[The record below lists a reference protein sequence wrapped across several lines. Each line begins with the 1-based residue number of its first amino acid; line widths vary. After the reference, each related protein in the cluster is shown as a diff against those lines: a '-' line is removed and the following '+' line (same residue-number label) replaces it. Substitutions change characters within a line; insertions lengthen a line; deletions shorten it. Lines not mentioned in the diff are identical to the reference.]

1 MNKNDIKKLD
11 QEKIV
16 GTYGRYDLAADHGK
30 GAVCTDT
37 DGKEYIDFTAGIGV
51 NSLGF
56 CDDGWVKAVTS
67 QLKKLQHV
75 SNLFYTEPQVK
86 VADILTKRTGLK
98 KVFFSNSGAEANEV
112 AIKTARK
119 YSNNKYGNDINWI
132 LTLENSFHGRTMA
145 TITATGQD
153 AYHKDFYPFVGH
165 FSYCKPD
172 DIEELGRKVN
182 DKTCAVMLEIVQGE
196 GGVVNLSKE
205 FVKAVEDLCRRKDM
219 VFIVDEVQTGIGRTG
234 KLFAYEYFDVKPDIV
249 TFAKGIGGGLPI
261 GGALFGEKVCD
272 VLKPGNHGTT
282 YGGNPVACAGALE
295 VLTRM
300 DDAFLKEVEEKG
312 AYMKEKLSAM
322 EQVASVSGMGLM
334 LGVELKEKQ
343 AKDVVAEALKQGL
356 MALTAKEKIRLL
368 PPLTI
373 TYEEIDRGLKIL
385 EDVLK

>member
-145 TITATGQD
+145 TITATGQ
-153 AYHKDFYPFVGH
+153 
-165 FSYCKPD
+165 
-172 DIEELGRKVN
+172 
-182 DKTCAVMLEIVQGE
+182 T
-196 GGVVNLSKE
+196 
-205 FVKAVEDLCRRKDM
+205 
-219 VFIVDEVQTGIGRTG
+219 
-234 KLFAYEYFDVKPDIV
+234 
-249 TFAKGIGGGLPI
+249 
-261 GGALFGEKVCD
+261 
-272 VLKPGNHGTT
+272 
-282 YGGNPVACAGALE
+282 
-295 VLTRM
+295 
-300 DDAFLKEVEEKG
+300 
-312 AYMKEKLSAM
+312 
-322 EQVASVSGMGLM
+322 ASS
-334 LGVELKEKQ
+334 
-343 AKDVVAEALKQGL
+343 
-356 MALTAKEKIRLL
+356 
-368 PPLTI
+368 P
-373 TYEEIDRGLKIL
+373 
-385 EDVLK
+385 